1 MSRRFAQI
9 ISYILH
15 PAIIPSLGAF
25 LILNVIPEHITAE
38 QIRYTT
44 AFVFLSTYIVP
55 AVFSLIMRQMGM
67 IQSLHMSDA
76 KDRRYP
82 FMVSIVFF
90 AFTGYTLFNNEVA
103 IEIVAVLAASAITLL
118 IFLSF
123 LSISKLSVHLA
134 GMGGLTATVLYL
146 SYTYHLMMLETLA
159 MVVLLSGMLGTARLK
174 LKAHSLFQVIAGFAI
189 GMSCTLIA
197 FHVLELV

>member
-1 MSRRFAQI
+1 MSLRFAQI
-9 ISYILH
+9 LSYILH

-25 LILNVIPEHITAE
+25 LILNVIPEHITSE

-55 AVFSLIMRQMGM
+55 AAFSLIMRQMGM

-90 AFTGYTLFNNEVA
+90 AFTGYTLYNNGVA
-103 IEIVAVLAASAITLL
+103 MEIVAVLAASAVTLL
-118 IFLSF
+118 IFLAF
-123 LSISKLSVHLA
+123 LSVTKLSVHLA

-146 SYTYHLMMLETLA
+146 SYTYHLMLLETLA
-159 MVVLLSGMLGTARLK
+159 LAVLLSGLLGTARLK
-174 LKAHSLFQVIAGFAI
+174 LKAHTTFQILSGYGI
-189 GMSCTLIA
+189 GLACTFIA
-197 FHVLELV
+197 FHLLEFV